1 MLEIWMIKDIKII
14 DNKFF
19 FMNKIILKTI
29 EIFVTTL
36 KIHIINEH
44 NQFKQKIKYQCSDG
58 AKFMNIWKGCVIVK

>member
-1 MLEIWMIKDIKII
+1 
-14 DNKFF
+14 
-19 FMNKIILKTI
+19 MNKIILKTI